1 MSTLDRQ
8 SQLAYATNCIATYFR
23 ENDDDDCRPEFL
35 VLQAQIWKLTGKRPS
50 DSTLTSILALHFH
63 QRALDGKTLY
73 DNETMDD
80 VEPGEPNYPSVL
92 AAHQESYD
100 QQITS
105 LARQLLK

>member
-1 MSTLDRQ
+1 MTTLDRQ
-8 SQLAYATNCIATYFR
+8 AQLDYVKNYIATYFR
-23 ENDDDDCRPEFL
+23 ENEDDDCRPAFL
-35 VLQAQIWKLTGKRPS
+35 VLQAQIWDLTKKRPT

-63 QRALDGKTLY
+63 QRALNGKTLY

-80 VEPGEPNYPSVL
+80 VEPGEPGYPSVL

-105 LARQLLK
+105 FARQLLK

>member
-1 MSTLDRQ
+1 MTTLDRQ
-8 SQLAYATNCIATYFR
+8 SQLAYVKNYIATYFR
-23 ENDDDDCRPEFL
+23 ENDDDDCRPAFL
-35 VLQAQIWKLTGKRPS
+35 VLQAQIWDLTKKRPT

-80 VEPGEPNYPSVL
+80 VEPGEPNYPPVL
-92 AAHQESYD
+92 AAHQENYD